1 MAMKEWG
8 TSALS
13 DIKAMAVESWLG
25 TLKLAN
31 GTRAKIRNIMSAL
44 YSLAMRWEF
53 FDRNPI
59 TMVRQSAKRGRT
71 PEVLTADELK
81 AELAGVYRVMVFVA
95 ATTGLRVS
103 ELLGLRWLDCDFED
117 GEIHLTRGIV
127 RQHET
132 DMKTEASRKPVPM
145 EMGLADLLKIWRME
159 CVYSQPSDC
168 IFASADMD
176 GKTTPVAKQRDGRP
190 PPASGHSSR
199 NNQTFGLAYA
209 SPYVRYFAEG

>member
-1 MAMKEWG
+1 
-8 TSALS
+8 
-13 DIKAMAVESWLG
+13 
-25 TLKLAN
+25 
-31 GTRAKIRNIMSAL
+31 MSAL